1 MSRVFMPQI
10 LRTEVGGVKSLE
22 VGGGT
27 VGEVVQTLVGGHPG
41 LGGRLLTPEGDLQR
55 FINVYLNGQ
64 DVRYLDGL
72 DTPVAERD
80 EIRLLPAIAGGA
92 R

>member
-10 LRTEVGGVKSLE
+10 LRTEVGGVKSLD
-22 VGGGT
+22 VGGAT
-27 VGEVVQTLVGGHPG
+27 VGEVVRTLLDGHPG
-41 LGGRLLTPEGDLQR
+41 LGGRLLTPDGELHR
-55 FINVYLNGQ
+55 FVNVYLNGQ
-64 DVRYLDGL
+64 DVRYLEGL
-72 DTPVAERD
+72 ETPVADRD

>member
-10 LRTEVGGVKSLE
+10 LRTEVGGVKSLD
-22 VGGGT
+22 VGGST
-27 VGEVVQTLVGGHPG
+27 VGEVVRTLLDGHPG
-41 LGGRLLTPEGDLQR
+41 LGGQLLTPDGELHR
-55 FINVYLNGQ
+55 YVNVYLNGQ
-64 DVRYLDGL
+64 DVRYLEGL

>member
-22 VGGGT
+22 VDGST
-27 VGEVVQTLVGGHPG
+27 VGEVVRTLVAGHPG
-41 LGGRLLTPEGDLQR
+41 LGGRLLTP
-55 FINVYLNGQ
+55 GQ
-64 DVRYLDGL
+64 DVRYLDGP